1 LGKNPL
7 GFGDFRQNWR
17 TGGLGEQRSFAES
30 APAARDGRS
39 TVARKG
45 ECASVKFRGSSP
57 NDGGR
62 SGDTS
67 RFRFRFRFSRL
78 GGLVRR

>member
-1 LGKNPL
+1 VKLGEDPL

-17 TGGLGEQRSFAES
+17 TGGLGGQRSFAES

-45 ECASVKFRGSSP
+45 RMRECEVSRIFA
-57 NDGGR
+57 NDDG
-62 SGDTS
+62 
-67 RFRFRFRFSRL
+67 
-78 GGLVRR
+78 